1 MSIKVSKMNRKK
13 QNILDAAYSLFIQKG
28 YNSTSIQDI
37 LDEAGISKG
46 TFYNYFTSKT
56 ECLIAIMESVAN
68 EIRQKRMEAAA
79 GKPVDDPEVL
89 AAQLC
94 VRIQMNR
101 EKNLFSLYE
110 SIFYSQDK
118 ELKDFAKNTYRKELD
133 WITSRIIDIH
143 GTKAA
148 PYALDNAAAV
158 HGAIQQLVNIWR
170 LTTDEEL
177 PTEKLA
183 EFVINRLHVSI
194 LAQIE
199 SGDRFILVPTV
210 YTEKTSD
217 NLSIEELAQQLENC
231 SQALEEEQ
239 SSQQLVLFLAEE
251 LRAEAPRK
259 ALIESVLGTLA
270 TQPELDSDLL
280 FLLEQ
285 VWKKLATL

>member
-1 MSIKVSKMNRKK
+1 MNRKK

-89 AAQLC
+89 AEQLC

-110 SIFYSQDK
+110 SIFYSHDK

-143 GTKAA
+143 GVKAS

-158 HGAIQQLVNIWR
+158 HGSIQQLVNIWQ
-170 LTTDEEL
+170 LTTDEDL
-177 PTEKLA
+177 PTKKLA
-183 EFVINRLHVSI
+183 AFVINRL
-194 LAQIE
+194 QITISDQIK
-199 SGDRFILVPTV
+199 SGERFISAPTV

-217 NLSIEELAQQLENC
+217 NLSIEELAQQLETC
-231 SQALEEEQ
+231 SQAFEEEHG
-239 SSQQLVLFLAEE
+239 SRQLVLFLAEE
-251 LRAEAPRK
+251 LREQAPRK
-259 ALIESVLGTLA
+259 ALVESVLGTLA
-270 TQPELDSDLL
+270 KQPEHESDLMI
-280 FLLEQ
+280 LLEQ
-285 VWKKLATL
+285 VWKKLAKL